1 MLQGSTQWSSLNYT
15 KDEPMGIGFTEGLI
29 IAAIAL
35 FFFGGKKIPQ
45 LGRTLGAS
53 IKGFKEG
60 MHEETE
66 EEKLAKAKAKAQIL
80 LLEEEK
86 KKNS

>member
-1 MLQGSTQWSSLNYT
+1 
-15 KDEPMGIGFTEGLI
+15 MGIGLTEGLL

-35 FFFGGKKIPQ
+35 LLFGGKKIPQ

-60 MHEETE
+60 MDKGTE
-66 EEKLAKAKAKAQIL
+66 EEQAD
-80 LLEEEK
+80 K
-86 KKNS
+86 KKASLEDDKKKKS

>member
-1 MLQGSTQWSSLNYT
+1 MLQGSTLWSLLNFI
-15 KDEPMGIGFTEGLI
+15 KDEPMGIGLTEGLL

-35 FFFGGKKIPQ
+35 LFFGGKKIPQ

-60 MHEETE
+60 MHEGTE
-66 EEKLAKAKAKAQIL
+66 EEKAAKAKALAQKVL
-80 LLEEEK
+80 DEK
-86 KKNS
+86 KKNT